1 MGIVLYAA
9 IFLSVPVIAYSI
21 VLVKIAILT
30 EKARKEQ
37 QNWPVPDALPSVS
50 VIIPFRNEEKN
61 LPALLKGLSE
71 LQYRKE
77 LLEIILTDD
86 HSEDE
91 GFLCAEKYIKE
102 YDIQNV
108 TLKKLP
114 QGEKGKKA
122 AIELG
127 VSLAKHDFL
136 LFTDADCRMSAFWVN
151 DLVLVQHHE
160 NAAMVCGPVTVLTQ
174 SFPQKLEM
182 LETAALMAT
191 SAAGILLNKPNFCN
205 GANLLINKAVYLQAA
220 KKRKDAFMAS
230 GDDVF
235 LLHQLHKEEEKIA
248 YCLMEHSGVETDAH
262 QSLRELVNQKV
273 RWAGK
278 WKSGL
283 RGANYGLALLIWFFH
298 ALFLFTL
305 VFLGIHQPVW
315 AFCLYAGKNFA
326 ETLFLKNFC
335 HTHDYQHNSAKV
347 FLFQIPY
354 SLYVLFMG
362 IRILLSSSFS
372 WKGREFVG

>member
-1 MGIVLYAA
+1 
-9 IFLSVPVIAYSI
+9 
-21 VLVKIAILT
+21 
-30 EKARKEQ
+30 
-37 QNWPVPDALPSVS
+37 
-50 VIIPFRNEEKN
+50 
-61 LPALLKGLSE
+61 
-71 LQYRKE
+71 
-77 LLEIILTDD
+77 
-86 HSEDE
+86 
-91 GFLCAEKYIKE
+91 
-102 YDIQNV
+102 
-108 TLKKLP
+108 
-114 QGEKGKKA
+114 
-122 AIELG
+122 
-127 VSLAKHDFL
+127 
-136 LFTDADCRMSAFWVN
+136 
-151 DLVLVQHHE
+151 
-160 NAAMVCGPVTVLTQ
+160 
-174 SFPQKLEM
+174 
-182 LETAALMAT
+182 
-191 SAAGILLNKPNFCN
+191 
-205 GANLLINKAVYLQAA
+205 
-220 KKRKDAFMAS
+220 MAS

-372 WKGREFVG
+372 WKGREYVG